1 MHCRVLCLLAL
12 LAGASC
18 SDAAALF
25 SRSEIQYQRGTL
37 DAPGF
42 TGGGEARTDLFTF
55 QHARAWQ
62 HVQLFAFMDVV
73 DDDRRDG
80 FNDDDLYGELY
91 LGGGLGHL
99 FGGGAGFGP
108 LKDIGWVAG
117 LNAGKNAKVRKLL
130 PGLRLYW
137 NAPGFAFLNTD
148 ITGYLDENRGV
159 ARGGAPSESDSYMV
173 DVSWLRPFSVGMQD
187 FVFTGH
193 AEYIGS
199 RRNQF
204 GGKVAHWI
212 LAQPQLRWDAG
223 KALWGRGG
231 QFLLGIEYQYWQNKL
246 GDPGTDER
254 AAQLLLVFGH

>member
-1 MHCRVLCLLAL
+1 MIHRVLGFLLLAAVAVPCS
-12 LAGASC
+12 AG
-18 SDAAALF
+18 ALF

-42 TGGGEARTDLFTF
+42 AGGGDARTDVFTF
-55 QHARAWQ
+55 QHARGWQ

-99 FGGGAGFGP
+99 FGREGGSGA
-108 LKDIGWVAG
+108 LRDIGWVAG

-130 PGLRLYW
+130 PGLRLDW
-137 NAPGFAFLNTD
+137 NAPGFAFLTTD
-148 ITGYLDENRGV
+148 ITGYLDESRGV
-159 ARGGAPSESDSYMV
+159 ARGGAPAESDSYMV
-173 DVSWLRPFSVGMQD
+173 DVSWLRPFSVGGQD

-204 GGKVAHWI
+204 GAKVAHWV

-231 QFLLGIEYQYWQNKL
+231 QLLLGIEYQHWQNKL

-254 AAQLLLVFGH
+254 AAQLLLVFGY